1 MLSRRSFL
9 SHASA
14 GAAGLYAATLV
25 RSRLRE
31 QFAFAAEMG
40 IAPEEAINLANNE
53 NSIGPGEFVMDA
65 LDAVIGPEGVIA
77 GRYPFRFTAPLRE
90 AIAEKWGIKPE
101 NVLVGAGSTQI
112 LVDCTHQ
119 YASKEKALVGSLP
132 TYEECFGY
140 AALMGYRSKA
150 VPLTADFTMDLDQ
163 TLHAC
168 KGSGLL
174 FYCNPNNPVATLVDP
189 AQSKDFL
196 MRALDVEKNLRILVD
211 EAYIDYVTTPGHETM
226 IPTAVE
232 NPRLIVART
241 FSKAYGMAGL
251 RVGYAIAHEDTIA
264 ELDEFHLGNSVST
277 PALVAANAA
286 LERDKADPDYLP
298 NEKKRNAEARD
309 FIIKFFADRGLSA
322 TDAQTNFVFVDV
334 GMPIEQFQ
342 AACAAEGVRV
352 GRPFPPALDALP
364 HLHRHDGRDAARRRE
379 DGHSPRRRPENRGV
393 GRTERRSAGQ
403 SSRWG
408 PSDRHRP
415 AKRGETPIPE
425 RDELRECLEEKRPCA
440 CPSAHP
446 AGRDKC
452 LTEADSTRP
461 DGLQAWSAGL

>member
-14 GAAGLYAATLV
+14 GAAGLYAATFV
-25 RSRLRE
+25 QSRLRE
-31 QFAFAAEMG
+31 QYAFAAQMG
-40 IAPEEAINLANNE
+40 IAPEDAINLANNE
-53 NSIGPGEFVMDA
+53 NSLGPGEFVMDA
-65 LDAVIGPEGVIA
+65 LDSVIGPEGVIA
-77 GRYPFRFTAPLRE
+77 GRYPFRFTGPVRE
-90 AIAEKWGIKPE
+90 AIAEKWGVKTE

-119 YASKEKALVGSLP
+119 YASREKALVGSLP

-140 AALMGYRSKA
+140 ATLMGYRTKA
-150 VPLTADFTMDLDQ
+150 VPLTADFKMDLDQ

-168 KGSGLL
+168 KGSGML
-174 FYCNPNNPVATLVDP
+174 FYCNPNNPVGTLVDP
-189 AQSKDFL
+189 AQSTDFL
-196 MRALDVEKNLRILVD
+196 MRALDAEKDLRILVD
-211 EAYIDYVTTPGHETM
+211 EAYIDYVTTPGHETL
-226 IPTAVE
+226 IPTAIQ

-322 TDAQTNFVFVDV
+322 TDAQTNFIFVDV

-352 GRPFPPALDALP
+352 GRPFPPLWTRCRISIGTMDEMQRGAAKMATVLDAAQKM
-364 HLHRHDGRDAARRRE
+364 AA
-379 DGHSPRRRPENRGV
+379 
-393 GRTERRSAGQ
+393 
-403 SSRWG
+403 
-408 PSDRHRP
+408 
-415 AKRGETPIPE
+415 
-425 RDELRECLEEKRPCA
+425 
-440 CPSAHP
+440 
-446 AGRDKC
+446 
-452 LTEADSTRP
+452 
-461 DGLQAWSAGL
+461 